1 MKLYEITHEI
11 EQLLDAHFDE
21 EGEFIGDD
29 EAFERFAEELDRL
42 QLAHDVKVE
51 NTALYIKNLKAEAE
65 ALKAEKMAFAER
77 QKQAERKIAWLTGY
91 LTRNMHGSTFES
103 PKVSIK
109 WRKSTSAEI
118 TATFSDGLYA
128 VQNGCLLLH
137 ATKTSGAGLKNEKNQ
152 IKVMCNNCGARMVR
166 TLCGRRH
173 DVIDVYPPDGEE
185 RYDLKLRR
193 L

>member
-1 MKLYEITHEI
+1 MKLYEIKHEI
-11 EQLLDAHFDE
+11 DDLLAWWFDDD
-21 EGEFIGDD
+21 GQFIGGDD
-29 EAFERFAEELDRL
+29 EFERFAAELDRL

-77 QKQAERKIAWLTGY
+77 QKQAERKIEWLTGY

-118 TATFSDGLYA
+118 TDESLIPEDYLVPQPPKVDKRGILADLR
-128 VQNGCLLLH
+128 
-137 ATKTSGAGLKNEKNQ
+137 AGLDVPGATLSENQNIQ
-152 IKVMCNNCGARMVR
+152 IK
-166 TLCGRRH
+166 
-173 DVIDVYPPDGEE
+173 
-185 RYDLKLRR
+185 
-193 L
+193 

>member
-77 QKQAERKIAWLTGY
+77 QKQAERKIAWLTAY
-91 LTRNMHGSTFES
+91 LTKNMHGSTFES

-118 TATFSDGLYA
+118 TDESLIPEDYLVPQPPKVDKRGILADLR
-128 VQNGCLLLH
+128 
-137 ATKTSGAGLKNEKNQ
+137 AGLDVPGAVLSEKQNIQ
-152 IKVMCNNCGARMVR
+152 IK
-166 TLCGRRH
+166 
-173 DVIDVYPPDGEE
+173 
-185 RYDLKLRR
+185 
-193 L
+193 